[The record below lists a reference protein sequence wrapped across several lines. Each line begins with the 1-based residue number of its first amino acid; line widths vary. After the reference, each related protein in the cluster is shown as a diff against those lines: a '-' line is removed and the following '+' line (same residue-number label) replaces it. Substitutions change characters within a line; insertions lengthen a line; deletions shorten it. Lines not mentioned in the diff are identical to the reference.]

1 MRKGWIGALLSF
13 ALLGGA
19 FAQNRADTIVI
30 AQGVD
35 VTVLDPNNQLE
46 TPTANVLANIFD
58 TLYLRMPDGSAKPWL
73 ATGVRAVNPTTW
85 EMTIR
90 QGVKFHNGE
99 DLTAETVKWNFD
111 RVIDPAK
118 PLRISNSWAALSKVE
133 VVNPTTLR
141 FTFRNPFPLFQTR
154 LTGFFILPQKYV
166 SENGNKY
173 LQEPVGTGPYKF
185 VRWVR
190 DQQFELEANPNYWNG
205 APKIKRVIFRPI
217 PEASSRVAE
226 LISGGVDI
234 ITNLVPE
241 AVNAVRASNAA
252 DVRTVPSI
260 RNIFIILNTQDKKD
274 GPLANPKVR
283 LALNYAVD
291 KRAIVKNVLG
301 GFGQPTGCSLNSYI
315 FGYDQRSCQPYEYNP
330 ARAKQL
336 LAEAGYPN
344 GFSMTLGSP
353 NGRYLN
359 DRQVAEAIVG
369 QLAQVGVKAEL
380 RVQEWSSYVGQVLE
394 RKIPTDAV
402 LLGWGN
408 NEFDADNSLY
418 SLFYGGT
425 VRGGPR
431 QVAFSYVRSVPLD
444 NALLQAQRT
453 IDPEQR
459 KKLYL
464 DALKVLRA
472 EAPWLFL
479 HQQEDLYGVSKRVDW
494 KPRPDERLLVADM
507 AIKSP

>member
-73 ATGVRAVNPTTW
+73 ATGMRAVNPTTW

-226 LISGGVDI
+226 LISGGW
-234 ITNLVPE
+234 T
-241 AVNAVRASNAA
+241 S
-252 DVRTVPSI
+252 S
-260 RNIFIILNTQDKKD
+260 
-274 GPLANPKVR
+274 
-283 LALNYAVD
+283 
-291 KRAIVKNVLG
+291 
-301 GFGQPTGCSLNSYI
+301 PT
-315 FGYDQRSCQPYEYNP
+315 
-330 ARAKQL
+330 
-336 LAEAGYPN
+336 
-344 GFSMTLGSP
+344 
-353 NGRYLN
+353 
-359 DRQVAEAIVG
+359 
-369 QLAQVGVKAEL
+369 
-380 RVQEWSSYVGQVLE
+380 
-394 RKIPTDAV
+394 
-402 LLGWGN
+402 
-408 NEFDADNSLY
+408 
-418 SLFYGGT
+418 
-425 VRGGPR
+425 
-431 QVAFSYVRSVPLD
+431 
-444 NALLQAQRT
+444 
-453 IDPEQR
+453 
-459 KKLYL
+459 
-464 DALKVLRA
+464 
-472 EAPWLFL
+472 
-479 HQQEDLYGVSKRVDW
+479 
-494 KPRPDERLLVADM
+494 
-507 AIKSP
+507 

>member
-1 MRKGWIGALLSF
+1 MNKGWIGFLAGLVLVGS
-13 ALLGGA
+13 AW
-19 FAQNRADTIVI
+19 AQRPDTIVI

-46 TPTANVLANIFD
+46 TPTANVLSNIFD
-58 TLYLRMPDGSAKPWL
+58 TLYMRMPDGTARPWL
-73 ATGVRAVNPTTW
+73 ATGVRAINPTTW

-99 DLTAETVKWNFD
+99 ELTAETVKWNFD
-111 RVIDPAK
+111 RVIDPQK
-118 PLRISNSWAALSKVE
+118 PLRISNSWANLASVQ
-133 VVNPTTLR
+133 VINPTTLR
-141 FTFRNPFPLFQTR
+141 FTTRNPFPVFVTR
-154 LTGFFILPQKYV
+154 LTGFYILPQKYV
-166 SENGNKY
+166 TEGGNRY

-190 DQQFELEANPNYWNG
+190 DQQFELEANPNYWGG
-205 APKIKRVIFRPI
+205 APKIRRVIFRPI

-226 LISGGVDI
+226 LVSGGVDI

-241 AVNAVRASNAA
+241 AVNAVRASGAA
-252 DVRTVPSI
+252 EVRSVPSI
-260 RNIFIILNTQDKKD
+260 RNIFIMLNTSGKADS
-274 GPLANPKVR
+274 PLANPKVR

-291 KRAIVKNVLG
+291 KRTIVKNVLG

-315 FGYDQRSCQPYEYNP
+315 FGYDARSCQPYEYNP

-344 GFSMTLGSP
+344 GFTMTMGSP

-359 DRQVAEAIVG
+359 DRQVAEALVG
-369 QLAQVGVKAEL
+369 QLAQVGVRVEL
-380 RVQEWSSYVGQVLE
+380 RVQEWSTYVGQILE
-394 RKIPTDAV
+394 RRIPTDAV

-431 QVAFSYVRSVPLD
+431 QVAFSYIRSVPLD

-453 IDPEQR
+453 TDPDQR

-464 DALKVLRA
+464 DALRVLRA
-472 EAPWLFL
+472 EAPWIFL
-479 HQQEDLYGVSKRVDW
+479 HQQEDLYGVAKRVDW
-494 KPRPDERLLVADM
+494 KPRPDERLFVADM
-507 AIKSP
+507 ALK

>member
-1 MRKGWIGALLSF
+1 MNRSCIGFLAWLV
-13 ALLGGA
+13 LLGSA
-19 FAQNRADTIVI
+19 WAQRPDTIVI

-46 TPTANVLANIFD
+46 TPTANVLSNIFD
-58 TLYLRMPDGSAKPWL
+58 TLYMRMPDGSARPWL
-73 ATGVRAVNPTTW
+73 ATSVRAINPTTW

-111 RVIDPAK
+111 RVIDPQR
-118 PLRISNSWAALSKVE
+118 PLRISNSWANLASVQ

-141 FTFRNPFPLFQTR
+141 FTTRNPFPVFVTR
-154 LTGFFILPQKYV
+154 LTGFYILPQKYV
-166 SENGNKY
+166 TENGNRY

-190 DQQFELEANPNYWNG
+190 DQQFELEANPNYWAG
-205 APKIKRVIFRPI
+205 APKIRRVIFRPI

-226 LISGGVDI
+226 LVSGGVDI

-241 AVNAVRASNAA
+241 AVNAVRASGAA
-252 DVRTVPSI
+252 EVRSVPSI
-260 RNIFIILNTQDKKD
+260 RNIFIMLNTSGKPDS
-274 GPLANPKVR
+274 PLANPKVR

-291 KRAIVKNVLG
+291 KRTIVRNVLG

-315 FGYDQRSCQPYEYNP
+315 FGYDARSCQPYEYNP
-330 ARAKQL
+330 TRAKQL

-344 GFSMTLGSP
+344 GFTMTMGSP

-359 DRQVAEAIVG
+359 DRQIAEALVG
-369 QLAQVGVKAEL
+369 QLAQVGVRVEL
-380 RVQEWSSYVGQVLE
+380 RVQEWSTYVGQILE
-394 RKIPTDAV
+394 RRIPTDAV

-431 QVAFSYVRSVPLD
+431 QVAFSYIRSVPLD

-453 IDPEQR
+453 TDPEQR

-464 DALKVLRA
+464 DALRVLRA
-472 EAPWLFL
+472 ESPWIFL
-479 HQQEDLYGVSKRVDW
+479 HQQEDLYGVAKRVDW
-494 KPRPDERLLVADM
+494 KPRPDERLFVSEMSL
-507 AIKSP
+507 K